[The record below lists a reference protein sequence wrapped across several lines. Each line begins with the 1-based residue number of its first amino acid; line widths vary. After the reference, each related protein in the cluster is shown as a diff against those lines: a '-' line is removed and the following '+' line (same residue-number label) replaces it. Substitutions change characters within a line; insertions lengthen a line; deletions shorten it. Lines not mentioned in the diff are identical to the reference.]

1 MPNDLDVRRLIE
13 EVKARPIIW
22 DVRYGEYKDRTNTP
36 QKWAEIAASLGVDV
50 EHCKRKWKNLRDA
63 YRAEVRRSE
72 RRVERLKASG
82 NYDSSMDVRS
92 KWAYFDQM
100 SFINDSRRPRYQSL
114 THKSEGE
121 GSNGSHDDAPGFHS
135 FCDIK
140 MEPHHTTDED
150 EYEDDDQ
157 LLEQFENAA
166 TPQAVRRLSNSISVA
181 NAAEDAAI
189 AGTSSSRSPNCKC
202 SNRADDQ
209 VHFLENLEREE
220 QSLMQS
226 TRMDMTR
233 DNSASHVG
241 DSDYNFLVSFL
252 PQMKRMSELQNLQFR
267 AKMSELLLNIMTPQS
282 PSGQLVS
289 TSAQSMQRFEPQQA
303 RQQLQQQSQQQLQQ
317 IPYQQQPPQ
326 QALQQQQQQAQR
338 GVIQCMQSTPAQDLL
353 QLQSEQLQL
362 QQDDQQMQQ
371 QRQPFTAADL
381 MDADQLENSNLS
393 AASEMLG
400 DNSNNWP

>member
-36 QKWAEIAASLGVDV
+36 QKWTEIAGSLGVDV

-150 EYEDDDQ
+150 DYEDDDQ
-157 LLEQFENAA
+157 LLEQFEHAA

-189 AGTSSSRSPNCKC
+189 TGASSSRSPNCKC

-233 DNSASHVG
+233 DNSSNHVG

-282 PSGQLVS
+282 SSSGQLM
-289 TSAQSMQRFEPQQA
+289 TTNAQSSQIFPQQ
-303 RQQLQQQSQQQLQQ
+303 QQQPQQQLL
-317 IPYQQQPPQ
+317 YQQQPSPL
-326 QALQQQQQQAQR
+326 ALLQQQQVQR
-338 GVIQCMQSTPAQDLL
+338 GVIQCMPSTPAQDLL
-353 QLQSEQLQL
+353 QLQNEQLQL
-362 QQDDQQMQQ
+362 QQENDQQMQQ
-371 QRQPFTAADL
+371 QRQQFTTSDL

-393 AASEMLG
+393 VASEMVG